1 MMISRVAR
9 KQKTRQYKELM
20 HFIYP
25 GQGPGAVSP
34 FRVVP
39 HPLEHQLGKDSLM
52 SMTLVIVCGTESI
65 NAQIQMSKAF
75 YNLFYLRKHKQEIL
89 ERSLHPIPF
98 VIVTP
103 DHLLHTGC
111 TLPPSSMSL
120 VISPDHQSLCLHP
133 NNPWHFPWG
142 SLETASFNEES
153 MKESRFNVIS
163 VEYLVLKC
171 LNFYI
176 TLTLAY
182 HKFYARNHNTYK
194 NTTSVLATLC
204 QSLHTHMHVI
214 SQIHSHKLY
223 VSDSSTHSVSFCSLK
238 SWYLT
243 LESKDSQVFLASQ
256 ISVKLVFLLR
266 QILQYWQHCLK
277 FVGARSFNVC
287 YCLILSTFCTK
298 SSADAFT
305 AETWVWKQLIK
316 INRNRP
322 KNGSSVSKHL

>member
-153 MKESRFNVIS
+153 MKESGFNVIS

-182 HKFYARNHNTYK
+182 HKFYARNHNTDKCTCY
-194 NTTSVLATLC
+194 TLSITS
-204 QSLHTHMHVI
+204 HTHACHFTNTFT
-214 SQIHSHKLY
+214 Q
-223 VSDSSTHSVSFCSLK
+223 
-238 SWYLT
+238 
-243 LESKDSQVFLASQ
+243 A
-256 ISVKLVFLLR
+256 LR
-266 QILQYWQHCLK
+266 ER
-277 FVGARSFNVC
+277 FFN
-287 YCLILSTFCTK
+287 TFCVIL
-298 SSADAFT
+298 FT
-305 AETWVWKQLIK
+305 
-316 INRNRP
+316 
-322 KNGSSVSKHL
+322 

>member
-1 MMISRVAR
+1 MLHLRIHKSLKGTHCPILLVLDVMMISRVAR

-75 YNLFYLRKHKQEIL
+75 NNLFYLRKHKQEIL

-133 NNPWHFPWG
+133 NNPWHFP
-142 SLETASFNEES
+142 
-153 MKESRFNVIS
+153 
-163 VEYLVLKC
+163 
-171 LNFYI
+171 
-176 TLTLAY
+176 
-182 HKFYARNHNTYK
+182 
-194 NTTSVLATLC
+194 
-204 QSLHTHMHVI
+204 
-214 SQIHSHKLY
+214 
-223 VSDSSTHSVSFCSLK
+223 
-238 SWYLT
+238 
-243 LESKDSQVFLASQ
+243 
-256 ISVKLVFLLR
+256 
-266 QILQYWQHCLK
+266 
-277 FVGARSFNVC
+277 
-287 YCLILSTFCTK
+287 
-298 SSADAFT
+298 
-305 AETWVWKQLIK
+305 
-316 INRNRP
+316 
-322 KNGSSVSKHL
+322 

>member
-1 MMISRVAR
+1 
-9 KQKTRQYKELM
+9 
-20 HFIYP
+20 
-25 GQGPGAVSP
+25 
-34 FRVVP
+34 
-39 HPLEHQLGKDSLM
+39 
-52 SMTLVIVCGTESI
+52 
-65 NAQIQMSKAF
+65 MSKAF

-153 MKESRFNVIS
+153 MKESGFNVIS

-223 VSDSSTHSVSFCSLK
+223 VSDSSTHSVSFCSLQK
-238 SWYLT
+238 LIFDSRITNIFWSWMLLLYLSSERGHFT
-243 LESKDSQVFLASQ
+243 NILYGGLEGV
-256 ISVKLVFLLR
+256 SV
-266 QILQYWQHCLK
+266 
-277 FVGARSFNVC
+277 
-287 YCLILSTFCTK
+287 LILV
-298 SSADAFT
+298 SS
-305 AETWVWKQLIK
+305 LIFD
-316 INRNRP
+316 
-322 KNGSSVSKHL
+322 SLVMY